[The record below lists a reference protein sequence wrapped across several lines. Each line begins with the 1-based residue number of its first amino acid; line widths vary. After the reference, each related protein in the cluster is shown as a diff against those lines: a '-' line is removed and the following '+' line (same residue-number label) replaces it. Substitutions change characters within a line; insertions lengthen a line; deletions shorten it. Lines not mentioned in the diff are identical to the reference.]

1 MGWIWTLVVC
11 LGVVY
16 SAVPVSTQDST
27 RTLYLISGPDV
38 LHAGTPTSLAVTV
51 LSDLPGRV
59 TAELAHGDTKV
70 AQTEDFQGGLTR
82 VLTLPPIP
90 GSISHNSLFNLTV
103 RGYRGDSVIFTNTTT
118 LSFNLKNVS
127 VFIQMDKSRYQPGDN
142 IRVRIVSV
150 QLDNRP
156 YKGTVDIAV
165 QDPRRDV
172 VDRWKSTGNLGI
184 VLQEFSLTHTAP
196 LGQWTFITTVNGV
209 PKEKT
214 FSVEHHERP
223 HFEVM
228 LKTPSRVLV
237 GDDISGSVRALYP
250 SGQPVQGTLSVSV
263 SLAPETMPAASE
275 DKLTQTKE
283 IYGSTQFF
291 FSKDQVK
298 TLHAS
303 SGRSSDTRV
312 HVAVCVTSN
321 SKGSKVNK
329 SVEVHLVRN
338 KYQLTFH
345 DIPSSLR
352 PSLHFTT
359 KLRITRYDRKP
370 LSSQDRTH
378 LAVFEVDQ
386 RTPALNSTKTT
397 TLTAPVPEDGDVHVK
412 LELRAQV
419 AMLFIRARFQSSEET
434 LKIYNNYVSP
444 SGSYIQITPI
454 NALPAQVG
462 SALQIEVEST
472 FKPTALHFVVSARGQ
487 VLAAGTKNSSSFSL
501 SPALAWSPEAC
512 ITVYCVLS
520 DGEVTSDAAH
530 VPISQHSHVSLNW
543 SSDEARPGEQVS
555 LSVTAVEPRS
565 HVGIAVMGMHDDNTP
580 EDDLDF
586 KVKQECH
593 IWMLTNA
600 TLYKQKQPDGPQ
612 NGDVLLVEK
621 YWSHWMDATESLL
634 WLDTIVSDTNWTSV
648 KITVPDGVPAL
659 GAVALVMSDNLGL
672 GFTPVPLKMSVSKDF
687 SLSLNVPSY
696 LIRGEEMVLEVDI
709 INHLEQDLEVIVLL
723 AQSAA
728 FKFVLGDRGDVSV
741 VNAQKLT
748 LGSHVSASAWF
759 PIRPVALGEIEI
771 SVDAVSAEASDSLVW
786 RVHVKPEGV
795 EQSYSQTLFLELAP
809 ERHNHSRSVSF
820 SFPPDVVPD
829 SQKAHVALVGD
840 LLALSFSNLDSLVQL
855 PQGCGE
861 QNMIHFAP
869 SVYVL
874 QYLNKST
881 LDDEEIRKR
890 ALGYMMEGY
899 QRQLSFQREDGS
911 FAAFG
916 DSDTSGST
924 WLTAFVLR
932 CFLQAQP
939 YMQVDNSVLTQAITW
954 LLKHQGPQGEFR
966 EVGRLIHTE
975 MQGGLDNSSVG
986 LTAYVLIALLEDE
999 TYAEM
1004 YKTNVSLATRYL
1016 ENKVSS
1022 EVFSNYSL
1030 CLVTYALALA
1040 NSRAAATALS
1050 QLTGRADYTD
1060 GVMMWASS
1068 AGLNSRDWQPYSAQ
1082 IEMASYVLLALF
1094 KGASLLEGFALLK
1107 WLSRQSNHLGGFGT
1121 TQDTVVG
1128 LQALSYYA
1136 AFSGANAIDLRLN
1149 ISAPASSFGSLFSI
1163 NSTTYRMYQSQ
1174 EVINLCDLNI
1184 NVYMEGRGFAIFQM
1198 NVFYN
1203 VRSSALSQD
1212 VRPAWD
1218 EDAFSL
1224 DVDVA
1229 EDKEHNHMLLSICM
1243 RLKESQ
1249 VISQTG
1255 MVILEVGML
1264 SGFRL
1269 SPGAAALTDLIRKV
1283 EILPE
1288 KISLYM
1294 DSLNK
1299 SEVCIGLPVIRNH
1312 KVAHVQDAVVQ
1323 VYDYYEPQRK
1333 AVRTY
1338 NSDFLHNMESCFFC
1352 GSDCDLCR
1360 PGITVTVSSPL
1371 LLSRSVNSAT
1381 YSLSCIFLGVIAFLS
1396 L

>member
-1 MGWIWTLVVC
+1 MTSSSALFSVVLAPC
-11 LGVVY
+11 VGHK
-16 SAVPVSTQDST
+16 DSI

-38 LHAGTPTSLAVTV
+38 LHAGTPTSLAITV

-59 TAELAHGDTKV
+59 TAELAHGDTSV
-70 AQTEDFQGGLTR
+70 AQTEDFQGGLTQ

-103 RGYRGDSVIFTNTTT
+103 RGYRGDSVIFTNNTT

-156 YKGTVDIAV
+156 YKGTVDTAV
-165 QDPRRDV
+165 KDPSGKV
-172 VDRWKSTGNLGI
+172 VDRWAPTGNLGI
-184 VLQEFSLTHTAP
+184 VLQEFSLSQTAP

-209 PKEKT
+209 TKEKM

-228 LKTPSRVLV
+228 LKTPSRILV
-237 GDDISGSVRALYP
+237 GDDISGTVRALYP
-250 SGQPVQGTLSVSV
+250 SGKPVQGTLSVSV

-291 FSKDQVK
+291 FSKDQVQ

-303 SGRSSDTRV
+303 SGSSSDTRV

-321 SKGSKVNK
+321 LKGSKVNK
-329 SVEVHLVRN
+329 TVEVHLMRN
-338 KYQLTFH
+338 TYQLTFH
-345 DIPSSLR
+345 DFPSTLR
-352 PSLHFTT
+352 PSLHFYT

-370 LSSQDRTH
+370 LSLQDRIH
-378 LAVFEVDQ
+378 LAAFEVDQ
-386 RTPALNSTKTT
+386 TLILNSTKST
-397 TLTAPVPEDGDVHVK
+397 TLMLPVPEDGDVHIK
-412 LELRAQV
+412 LELQAQV
-419 AMLFIRARFQSSEET
+419 EMLFIRARFKSSEVT
-434 LKIYNNYVSP
+434 LKIYNNHVSP
-444 SGSYIQITPI
+444 NGSYIQITPI
-454 NALPAQVG
+454 TALPAQVG
-462 SALQIEVEST
+462 SPLQIEVEST
-472 FKPTALHFVVSARGQ
+472 FTTTMLHFVLSARGQ

-501 SPALAWSPEAC
+501 TPSLAWSPEAC
-512 ITVYCVLS
+512 ITVYFILS
-520 DGEVTSDAAH
+520 DGEVASDTAH
-530 VPISQHSHVSLNW
+530 VPISQHSHVSLHW
-543 SSDEARPGEQVS
+543 SREEARPGEQVS

-621 YWSHWMDATESLL
+621 YCNHWMDATECLL

-648 KITVPDGVPAL
+648 KITVPDGVTAL
-659 GAVALVMSDNLGL
+659 GAVALVMSDDLGL
-672 GFTPVPLKMSVSKDF
+672 DFTPVPLKMSVSKDF

-696 LIRGEEMVLEVDI
+696 LIRGEEIVLQVDI
-709 INHLEQDLEVIVLL
+709 INHLDQDLEVIVLL

-741 VNAQKLT
+741 VNAQRLT
-748 LGSHVSASAWF
+748 LGSHASAPAWF

-771 SVDAVSAEASDSLVW
+771 SVDVVSAEASDSLVW
-786 RVHVKPEGV
+786 TVHVKPEGV
-795 EQSYSQTLFLELAP
+795 EQSYSRTLFLELAP
-809 ERHNHSRSVSF
+809 ERHNDSRSVSF
-820 SFPPDVVPD
+820 SFPPDVVPG
-829 SQKAHVALVGD
+829 SQRANVALVGD
-840 LLALSFSNLDSLVQL
+840 LLALSFSNLESLVQL

-881 LDDEEIRKR
+881 LNDEEIRKR
-890 ALGYMMEGY
+890 ALGYMIEGY
-899 QRQLSFQREDGS
+899 HRQLSFQREDGS

-939 YMQVDNSVLTQAITW
+939 YMQVDNSVLTRAITW
-954 LLKHQGPQGEFR
+954 LLEQQGPQGEFR

-975 MQGGLDNSSVG
+975 MQGGLDNSSVA
-986 LTAYVLIALLEDE
+986 LTAYVLIALLQDE

-1022 EVFSNYSL
+1022 GVFSNYSL

-1040 NSRAAATALS
+1040 NSQTAATALS
-1050 QLTGRADYTD
+1050 QLTSRADYTD

-1082 IEMASYVLLALF
+1082 IEMASYVLLVLF
-1094 KGASLLEGFALLK
+1094 KRASLLEGFALLK
-1107 WLSRQSNHLGGFGT
+1107 WLSKQRNHLGGFGS
-1121 TQDTVVG
+1121 TQDTVVSV
-1128 LQALSYYA
+1128 QALSYYA

-1149 ISAPASSFGSLFSI
+1149 VSAPASSFGSLFSI
-1163 NSTTYRMYQSQ
+1163 NSTTFRMYQTQ
-1174 EVINLCDLNI
+1174 EINADQDLNMNI
-1184 NVYMEGRGFAIFQM
+1184 YMEGRGFAIFQM

-1203 VRSSALSQD
+1203 VRSSAFSQD
-1212 VRPAWD
+1212 VRLASD
-1218 EDAFSL
+1218 EEAFSL
-1224 DVDVA
+1224 HVDVA
-1229 EDKEHNHMLLSICM
+1229 EDKEHNHMQLSICM

-1269 SPGAAALTDLIRKV
+1269 SPGAAAQTDLIRKM

-1288 KISLYM
+1288 KISFYM

-1312 KVAHVQDAVVQ
+1312 KVAHVQDAVVL

-1333 AVRTY
+1333 AVRMY
-1338 NSDFLHNMESCFFC
+1338 NSVFLHNMESCFFC

-1360 PGITVTVSSPL
+1360 PGITVTVSSAP
-1371 LLSRSVNSAT
+1371 LLSRSVNSTT
-1381 YSLSCIFLGVIAFLS
+1381 YSLSCIFLGVIAYLS

>member
-1 MGWIWTLVVC
+1 MRC
-11 LGVVY
+11 SPLGKAEKEFVL
-16 SAVPVSTQDST
+16 DST

-59 TAELAHGDTKV
+59 TAELAHGDTSV

-103 RGYRGDSVIFTNTTT
+103 RGYRGDSVIFTDTTT

-156 YKGTVDIAV
+156 YKGTVHTAV
-165 QDPRRDV
+165 KDPSGNV
-172 VDRWKSTGNLGI
+172 VDSWASTGNLGI
-184 VLQEFSLTHTAP
+184 VLQEFSLSQTAP

-209 PKEKT
+209 MKEKT
-214 FSVEHHERP
+214 FSVEHHAERS

-228 LKTPSRVLV
+228 LKMASRVLV

-263 SLAPETMPAASE
+263 SLGPETMHAASE

-298 TLHAS
+298 TLHTS
-303 SGRSSDTRV
+303 SGSSSDTRV

-321 SKGSKVNK
+321 LKGSKVNK
-329 SVEVHLVRN
+329 TVEVQLMRN
-338 KYQLTFH
+338 TYQLTFH
-345 DIPSSLR
+345 DFPSTLR
-352 PSLHFTT
+352 PSLHFYT

-378 LAVFEVDQ
+378 LAAFEVDQ
-386 RTPALNSTKTT
+386 RTPALNSTKST
-397 TLTAPVPEDGDVHVK
+397 TLMAPVPEDGDVHIK
-412 LELRAQV
+412 LELQAQV
-419 AMLFIRARFQSSEET
+419 EMLFIRARFQSSEMT
-434 LKIYNNYVSP
+434 LKIYNNHVSP
-444 SGSYIQITPI
+444 NGSYIQITPI
-454 NALPAQVG
+454 AALPAQVG
-462 SALQIEVEST
+462 SPLQIEVEST
-472 FKPTALHFVVSARGQ
+472 FKPAALHFVVSARGQ

-501 SPALAWSPEAC
+501 TPALAWSPEAC
-512 ITVYCVLS
+512 ITVYCLLS
-520 DGEVTSDAAH
+520 DGEVVSDTAH
-530 VPISQHSHVSLNW
+530 VPISQHSHVSLKW
-543 SSDEARPGEQVS
+543 SIDEARPGEQVS

-600 TLYKQKQPDGPQ
+600 TLYKQKQLYGPQ
-612 NGDVLLVEK
+612 NGVSKGDVLLVEK
-621 YWSHWMDATESLL
+621 YWNHWMDSRESLL
-634 WLDTIVSDTNWTSV
+634 WIDAIVSDTNWTSV
-648 KITVPDGVPAL
+648 KIPVPDGVTAL

-696 LIRGEEMVLEVDI
+696 LIRGEEIVLQVDV

-728 FKFVLGDRGDVSV
+728 FKFVLGDRSDASV
-741 VNAQKLT
+741 VNAQTLT

-771 SVDAVSAEASDSLVW
+771 TVDAVSAEASDSLVW
-786 RVHVKPEGV
+786 TLHVKPEGV
-795 EQSYSQTLFLELAP
+795 EQFYSQTLFLELAP
-809 ERHNHSRSVSF
+809 ERHNDSRSVSF
-820 SFPPDVVPD
+820 SFPPDVVPG

-861 QNMIHFAP
+861 QNLIHFAP

-874 QYLNKST
+874 QYLNMST
-881 LDDEEIRKR
+881 LNDEEIRKR
-890 ALGYMMEGY
+890 ALGYMIEGY

-939 YMQVDNSVLTQAITW
+939 YMQIDSSVLTRAITW
-954 LLKHQGPQGEFR
+954 LLKQQGPQGEFR

-975 MQGGLDNSSVG
+975 MQGGLDNSSVA

-1004 YKTNVSLATRYL
+1004 YITNVSLATRYL
-1016 ENKVSS
+1016 EIKVSS
-1022 EVFSNYSL
+1022 EVVSNYSL

-1040 NSRAAATALS
+1040 NSQTAAAALY
-1050 QLTGRADYTD
+1050 QLISRADYKD

-1082 IEMASYVLLALF
+1082 IEMASYVLLVLF
-1094 KGASLLEGFALLK
+1094 KRASLLEGFALLK
-1107 WLSRQSNHLGGFGT
+1107 WLSKQRNHLGGFGT

-1128 LQALSYYA
+1128 FQALSYYA

-1163 NSTTYRMYQSQ
+1163 NSTTYRMYQRQ
-1174 EVINLCDLNI
+1174 EINADQDLNV

-1212 VRPAWD
+1212 VRLASD
-1218 EDAFSL
+1218 EEAFSL
-1224 DVDVA
+1224 HVDVA

-1269 SPGAAALTDLIRKV
+1269 SPGAAAPTDLIRKV

-1312 KVAHVQDAVVQ
+1312 KVAHVQDAGVQ

-1333 AVRTY
+1333 AVRMY
-1338 NSDFLHNMESCFFC
+1338 NSDFLHNMDSCFFC
-1352 GSDCDLCR
+1352 GADCGLCR
-1360 PGITVTVSSPL
+1360 PSITVTVSPSP

-1381 YSLSCIFLGVIAFLS
+1381 YSLSCIFLGVIAFPS